1 MSSAIFPALAT
12 GFALGA
18 SLIIAIGAQNAFVLR
33 QGLAREHVGAVALFC
48 AASDALLM
56 TAGVLGLGRVIAA
69 TPLLA
74 QAMAGLGAAF
84 LAAYG
89 ARALWRAWRPGAL
102 HAGATPALRSR
113 GQVLA
118 QAAAFTFLNPHVYLD
133 TMLLVGTLG
142 AQQPAP
148 LRPVFLAG
156 ACAASA
162 AWFFGLAYGARRLA
176 PLFARPGAWRALDLG
191 IGLTMFALAAILL
204 RGLLST

>member
-74 QAMAGLGAAF
+74 QSMAGLGAAF

-102 HAGATPALRSR
+102 HAGATPARADSHSDCLVSPY
-113 GQVLA
+113 
-118 QAAAFTFLNPHVYLD
+118 AA
-133 TMLLVGTLG
+133 
-142 AQQPAP
+142 
-148 LRPVFLAG
+148 
-156 ACAASA
+156 
-162 AWFFGLAYGARRLA
+162 
-176 PLFARPGAWRALDLG
+176 
-191 IGLTMFALAAILL
+191 
-204 RGLLST
+204 